1 MEVSEKLY
9 NNKNSII
16 VALDG
21 PSAAGKGLIGSM
33 LAEEFSLTYVQ
44 SSIVYRGLA
53 YICIEE
59 NIAPE
64 DVDAVIKLSASVD
77 IISRI
82 KGIDLNIESIG
93 DIASKISVIGQ
104 VRINLGFYLRNLI
117 ETTPRIIMEGR
128 DIGTVVA
135 PEANLKI
142 FITANVEVR
151 AKRRYKQ
158 LLLEGKDC
166 TLTDVLD
173 LLKNRDE
180 RDSLRASAPLKSADD
195 ALIID
200 ASDLT
205 PLEVIQSIKNFVGL
219 SK

>member
-1 MEVSEKLY
+1 MKLLERLY
-9 NNKNSII
+9 NKNNRII
-16 VALDG
+16 IALDG

-33 LAEEFSLTYVQ
+33 LAEEFSLIYVQ

-53 YICIEE
+53 YICAEE
-59 NIAPE
+59 SVLPG
-64 DVDAVIKLSASVD
+64 DVDAVIKLSSEVD
-77 IISRI
+77 VIARI
-82 KGIDLNIESIG
+82 KNIDLNIESIG
-93 DIASKISVIGQ
+93 DIASKISVIPQ
-104 VRINLGFYLRNLI
+104 VRINFGRYLRNLI

-128 DIGTVVA
+128 DIGTVIVPDA
-135 PEANLKI
+135 DLKI

-151 AKRRYKQ
+151 AERRYKQ

-180 RDSLRASAPLKSADD
+180 RDMSRKSAPLKAADD

-205 PLEVIQSIKNFVGL
+205 PLEIIQSIKNYVG
-219 SK
+219 

>member
-180 RDSLRASAPLKSADD
+180 RDSLRASAPLKAADD